1 MPTKIEKDS
10 VTGRDTTGHEWDGI
24 KELNTPLPKWWLWT
38 FYATIAFSALWVML
52 YPALPFWGA
61 TGITGWTA
69 RGALPAQMEAA
80 RAAQAPILARI
91 AAMEPAEIAADPQL
105 RAFAMAGGRAAF
117 ATSCAGC
124 HGAGGEGR
132 PGGFPALG
140 DDHWIWGGS
149 YEAIRTTIRHGI
161 RNQEDP
167 DARVGAPM
175 QGYLTT
181 GQLTRAQINDVVQHV
196 LGFTGRATDRA
207 AAERGAIVYG
217 EQGANCASC
226 HGERGEGNREVGA
239 PPLNTR
245 IFVYG
250 GDQASLYASIAYGRA
265 GVMPPWAG
273 RLDPAT
279 INMLTVYVHAL
290 GGGEAE

>member
-24 KELNTPLPKWWLWT
+24 KELNTPLPTWWLYT
-38 FYATIAFSALWVML
+38 FYACVAFAAVWVLL

-69 RGALPAQMEAA
+69 RGALPAQVEAA
-80 RAAQAPILARI
+80 RAEQAPILARI
-91 AAMEPAEIAADPQL
+91 AAMDPAAVAADEQL
-105 RAFAMAGGRAAF
+105 RAFSLAGGRAAF
-117 ATSCAGC
+117 ANHCAAC

-149 YEAIRTTIRHGI
+149 HDAIRTTIAHGI
-161 RNQEDP
+161 RNQEDEE
-167 DARVGAPM
+167 ARIGAPM
-175 QGYLTT
+175 QAYLTS
-181 GQLTRAQINDVVQHV
+181 GQLTRAQINDLVQHI
-196 LGFTGRATDRA
+196 LNYTGRATDA
-207 AAERGAIVYG
+207 AAAARGAELYG
-217 EQGANCASC
+217 EAGANCASC
-226 HGERGEGNREVGA
+226 HGERGEGIRDVGA

-250 GDQASLYASIAYGRA
+250 GDAAALYASIAQGRA
-265 GVMPPWAG
+265 GVMPPWRT

-279 INMLTVYVHAL
+279 ITMLTVYVHAL
-290 GGGEAE
+290 GGGEPE